1 MSLDTRNT
9 LLKITK
15 GNLAVISLLSVLF
28 WFMVKG
34 KTFLCYK
41 ILNGL
46 RLFTEKPL
54 SWPKVDCSNKFT
66 FSLDLFTI
74 KSSKHPSATCSIHDY
89 HQSVGGLY
97 IVPRNNLRNKNL
109 YDHRGYNSPD
119 LFFDIRSK
127 YSVKI
132 PGFFPFATRSI
143 NYLYLHSDF
152 TLRRFGSFLK
162 TLITEHTTEDCVITE
177 QKPKTNDVIK
187 KLCIR

>member
-1 MSLDTRNT
+1 MVFDY
-9 LLKITK
+9 LLQ
-15 GNLAVISLLSVLF
+15 
-28 WFMVKG
+28 
-34 KTFLCYK
+34 
-41 ILNGL
+41 
-46 RLFTEKPL
+46 KPL
-54 SWPKVDCSNKFT
+54 SWPKLDCSNKFT

-97 IVPRNNLRNKNL
+97 IVSRNNLRNKNL

-162 TLITEHTTEDCVITE
+162 TLITEHITEDCVITE

-187 KLCIR
+187 KTMHLLITFFFFFAMTIQMRSKSLHS